1 MWSPRLCFRSM
12 KPIWTP
18 MFKTLVFFSASP
30 SSQSLR
36 LTCIWFL
43 LLLGWSIS
51 AWMDIECVFF
61 ATSLVFPIALRAV
74 LNLMS
79 SLYFQLKMSS
89 RRHYHPKK
97 SSEMEACE
105 IHPTPHPNWWGKTAR
120 NSYLHLLSFF
130 LPPLLPHIKNEGREW
145 KKRLLDGFWKA
156 EVFILSACQQ
166 LMIELKKISVMKNSL
181 KSCLK
186 NT

>member
-1 MWSPRLCFRSM
+1 
-12 KPIWTP
+12 

-30 SSQSLR
+30 SNKSLQ

-61 ATSLVFPIALRAV
+61 ATSLVFHIALRAV

-89 RRHYHPKK
+89 RQRSHPKK
-97 SSEMEACE
+97 SSEMEAWE
-105 IHPTPHPNWWGKTAR
+105 IHPTPHPNWWGKTVR

-130 LPPLLPHIKNEGREW
+130 LPSSSPPPTSKIRGGGE
-145 KKRLLDGFWKA
+145 KKKKKLLDGFWKA

-166 LMIELKKISVMKNSL
+166 LMIELKKILSWKTVWKAVWKIHRL
-181 KSCLK
+181 
-186 NT
+186 

>member
-1 MWSPRLCFRSM
+1 
-12 KPIWTP
+12 

-30 SSQSLR
+30 SNQSLR
-36 LTCIWFL
+36 LTCICFPNI

-61 ATSLVFPIALRAV
+61 ATSLVFHTALRAV

-89 RRHYHPKK
+89 RRRYHPKK

-105 IHPTPHPNWWGKTAR
+105 IHPTPHPNWWGKTVR

-130 LPPLLPHIKNEGREW
+130 LPSSSPPPTSKIRGRGE
-145 KKRLLDGFWKA
+145 KKRLLDDFWKA

-166 LMIELKKISVMKNSL
+166 LMIELKKNSVMKTSL